1 MGNTYFEFQSKGSN
15 APVFDLKI
23 PDFDSPCFMTPNK
36 KIVYFKDGER
46 LIAKV
51 IEEQRDTL
59 MNVTYMTVEDIHGNT
74 ATISSKNF
82 HKITDPKQWSKKF
95 KNFKLQNHIVDAL

>member
-1 MGNTYFEFQSKGSN
+1 MENTYFEFQSKGSN

-23 PDFDSPCFMTPNK
+23 PDFDSSCLMAPNK

-51 IEEQRDTL
+51 IEEQKDTL

-74 ATISSKNF
+74 AVISSKNF

-95 KNFKLQNHIVDAL
+95 KLFKLQNHIVDA